1 MSYGYEDVNVETLDV
16 SPALRQGNPAAGD
29 WRKRKAHA
37 KGLRV
42 ACRIS
47 FGDAARTAIAVALA
61 IGIPVRPWRA
71 AGIGQRLYIC
81 TIYGTFVPR
90 ARP

>member
-1 MSYGYEDVNVETLDV
+1 MSYGYEDVNVETLHV

-61 IGIPVRPWRA
+61 IGIPE
-71 AGIGQRLYIC
+71 GQRLYIC